1 MFANFLL
8 KDLNRVEVLRG
19 PQSTLYGSGSL
30 GGTVRYITNK
40 PSLDSFSSRVNITGS
55 KVDGSD
61 DVGDN
66 VDVVINIPILS
77 NVAYRLVSSNANY
90 PGITDYVNVHE
101 VSNLPAFNPY
111 GIGLINESVGVP
123 SLKNGFGTAFDFMT
137 SPPIINGVKDADTV
151 EIEFFRHKFLID
163 ISEKIEL
170 IITST
175 SQEDMIGGRRSPST
189 GTKYVLNDSCV
200 NLFAENCYSTSSYGD
215 YENGA
220 VMLEPSKRDV
230 TLNSFEFNVDGSKVN
245 LEVSVSHYE
254 RESESITDN
263 TGFFANGGFLTGDI
277 AGYYSDFGVGG
288 IFGIPPRPYVAANRQ
303 YENNGNVFEARLISE
318 KSEKMDFVLG
328 IFTQKDSL
336 KRMQQTLIKGTN
348 AWNGY
353 FYGLDYVV
361 DP

>member
-111 GIGLINESVGVP
+111 GIGLINESFGVP

-189 GTKYVLNDSCV
+189 GTKYVLSDSCV

-220 VMLEPSKRDV
+220 VMLEPSMRDV
-230 TLNSFEFNVDGSKVN
+230 TLNSFEFNVDGSRVN

-277 AGYYSDFGVGG
+277 AGYYLSL
-288 IFGIPPRPYVAANRQ
+288 IH
-303 YENNGNVFEARLISE
+303 ISE
-318 KSEKMDFVLG
+318 P
-328 IFTQKDSL
+328 T
-336 KRMQQTLIKGTN
+336 RR
-348 AWNGY
+348 
-353 FYGLDYVV
+353 
-361 DP
+361 